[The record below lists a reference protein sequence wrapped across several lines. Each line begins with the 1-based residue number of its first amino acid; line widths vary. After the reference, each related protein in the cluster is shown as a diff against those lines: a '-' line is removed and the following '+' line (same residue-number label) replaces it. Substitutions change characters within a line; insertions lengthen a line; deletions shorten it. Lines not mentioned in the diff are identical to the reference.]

1 MNFRRLQPFRLAA
14 IFFIAALAVTGCRNP
29 GAEGQGQTNTP
40 ATNDNQ
46 KAGQPQN
53 VPTPP
58 SADRIDPNA
67 PKAVLGGTSTTSPSN
82 GVAGAH

>member
-1 MNFRRLQPFRLAA
+1 MTLRPVPSFLFAV
-14 IFFIAALAVTGCRNP
+14 IFLIAASPLTGCRNP

-46 KAGQPQN
+46 KALHPQK

-58 SADRIDPNA
+58 TADQIDPNS